1 MSGGIKLRF
10 RSKKNLSVTPTESL
24 VIDSTASG
32 GNIRSFAHM
41 DSVRRTGSSAK
52 RRKDMFVKMT
62 GGVGDLRAAD
72 TAKVVDALVAQG
84 KMLHVGEIAWDKRV
98 GKFYLIVKRVAK
110 REPDSKALAD
120 RDVLAFDPGVRV
132 FQAFSMPDGTHG
144 QLLRG
149 AESHMRDLCSKISDL
164 HAKYDRETEKWKG
177 ADGWDPAH
185 LRRQTLRGRL
195 QRARARLRNWMK
207 NMHYESINH
216 VLDMADVIILPVF
229 QSQRMA
235 RRAGRVFGNSVARDL
250 YTWSHYS
257 FSQRLYYKAQ
267 IMANKAVIFTDEP
280 GTTKTCDACGHVQN
294 VGSSKLFAC
303 ELAQISAVKLARFW
317 KRSLK
322 SSDQI
327 TSLNS
332 SLTLRWADLWTTRR
346 RSLATSLRPAGRAFM
361 IAYPI

>member
-1 MSGGIKLRF
+1 
-10 RSKKNLSVTPTESL
+10 
-24 VIDSTASG
+24 
-32 GNIRSFAHM
+32 M

-62 GGVGDLRAAD
+62 GGMGDLRAAD

-84 KMLHVGEIAWDKRV
+84 KLLHSGKIAWDKRV

-110 REPDSKALAD
+110 REPDSKPLAD
-120 RDVLAFDPGVRV
+120 RDVFAFDPGARV

-149 AESHMRDLCSKISDL
+149 AERHMRDLCSKISDL

-185 LRRQTLRGRL
+185 LRQQTLRGRL

-303 ELAQISAVKLARFW
+303 ELCNHS
-317 KRSLK
+317 
-322 SSDQI
+322 
-327 TSLNS
+327 
-332 SLTLRWADLWTTRR
+332 
-346 RSLATSLRPAGRAFM
+346 AGRDIGHASRGNLLAAIG
-361 IAYPI
+361 IALNVDWDGVNR